1 MAFTTD
7 EKIEPF
13 WAEFSSAASGRDPLA
28 IQNSSVVIYTKMV
41 VGITNVTNRIRYNG
55 FFCWIFDTILK
66 NIDKKNSLQEQIRFS
81 RRAELLLA
89 YMMVKNFEGIT
100 GVSGSAYAAKNS
112 DTVIS
117 LKNGADW
124 ESKKEDGPGLYW
136 KFKLGVFGQYYSGV
150 VRDLNLINHPNAQL
164 NLNIYTL
171 TEKGKELATA
181 FRENISQE
189 ERKLFWNSVYS
200 GRIQESDL
208 ANLKSF
214 ALHII
219 PEGSNEHKFY
229 ETAILAADNRKA
241 EPTFNR
247 RETIKLML
255 AHLSKQDEG
264 VEDLV
269 SSFLRENYH
278 LHRNES
284 VLEKDAATA
293 WYLFEINEI
302 IHVAF
307 EHFHACFLYYIE
319 NYPTLLDQNIDE
331 LVHETLKAFESE
343 GYLNGIDSINQ
354 LIARIKHDK
363 EDIYISYNEM
373 EKHFR
378 TREFGKCLI
387 HAVKTILQVQ
397 ANSNDQIEQL
407 ENFAAAPEN
416 NFKRIGYAIDLI
428 NELVL
433 SQREISIAA
442 YVKAVLLKA
451 INLHTFSSY
460 SKTRIGQS
468 LVHNYMI
475 EDYSVWRLRET
486 LPNRTTPR
494 LQNVL
499 QYIMDIGWISREGK
513 VYTITE
519 AGTNIIGGYE
529 K

>member
-1 MAFTTD
+1 MAYTTED
-7 EKIEPF
+7 IIEPF

-55 FFCWIFDTILK
+55 FFCWIFDTILQ
-66 NIDKKNSLQEQIRFS
+66 NIDKKNSLQEQIRYS

-89 YMMVKNFEGIT
+89 YIMVKNFEGIT
-100 GVSGSAYAAKNS
+100 GVSGSAYAAKNIV
-112 DTVIS
+112 TVIS

-124 ESKKEDGPGLYW
+124 ESKTENGPGLYW

-171 TEKGKELATA
+171 TQKGKELAKA
-181 FRENISQE
+181 FEENIPKE
-189 ERKLFWNSVYS
+189 ERDLFWSSVYS
-200 GRIQESDL
+200 GSIQESAL

-214 ALHII
+214 ALHEI
-219 PEGSNEHKFY
+219 PEGSNERSFY
-229 ETAILAADNRKA
+229 EEAILAADNRKA

-247 RETIKLML
+247 SETIKLIL
-255 AHLSKQDEG
+255 THLSRQNEG
-264 VEDLV
+264 VENLV
-269 SSFLRENYH
+269 SSFLRVNYLSH
-278 LHRNES
+278 QNEGN
-284 VLEKDAATA
+284 LQKDAATA
-293 WYLFEINEI
+293 WYLFEINEL

-307 EHFHACFLYYIE
+307 EHFHACFLYFIE
-319 NYPTLLDQNIDE
+319 THPTLLDQNIDA
-331 LVHETLKAFESE
+331 LVKETLEAFALESTLE
-343 GYLNGIDSINQ
+343 GIDSIKQ
-354 LIARIKHDK
+354 LVEQIENAE
-363 EDIYISYNEM
+363 EDIYIAYDEM

-378 TREFGKCLI
+378 TREFGTCLM
-387 HAVKTILQVQ
+387 HAVKTILHVQV
-397 ANSNDQIEQL
+397 NCNDQLKQL
-407 ENFAAAPEN
+407 EEFAAAPEN
-416 NFKRIGYAIDLI
+416 NFNRIGYAMGLID
-428 NELVL
+428 ELVI
-433 SQREISIAA
+433 SQRELSVQE
-442 YVKAVLLKA
+442 YLKAIIIKA

-499 QYIMDIGWISREGK
+499 QYIMDIGWIKREGK
-513 VYTITE
+513 VFTITE
-519 AGTNIIGGYE
+519 AGTKIIGGV
-529 K
+529 

>member
-1 MAFTTD
+1 MSFSTE

-55 FFCWIFDTILK
+55 FFCWVFDTILQ
-66 NIDKKNSLQEQIRFS
+66 NIKKKNSLQEQIRYS

-89 YMMVKNFEGIT
+89 YLMVKNFPDVT
-100 GVSGSAYAAKNS
+100 GVSGSAYAVKNLKS
-112 DTVIS
+112 KIS

-124 ESKKEDGPGLYW
+124 ESKTEDGPGLYW

-150 VRDLNLINHPNAQL
+150 VRDLNLINHPNTQL
-164 NLNIYTL
+164 DLNIYTL
-171 TEKGKELATA
+171 TEKGKELAKA
-181 FRENISQE
+181 FEENIPKE
-189 ERKLFWNSVYS
+189 ERDLFWSSVYS
-200 GRIQESDL
+200 GSIQESEL

-214 ALHII
+214 ALHEI
-219 PEGSNEHKFY
+219 PEGSSERSFY
-229 ETAILAADNRKA
+229 EKAILAADNRKA

-247 RETIKLML
+247 KETIKLIL
-255 AHLSKQDEG
+255 NHLNKQNEG
-264 VEDLV
+264 VENLV
-269 SSFLRENYH
+269 SSFLRENFH
-278 LHRNES
+278 SHQKEG
-284 VLEKDAATA
+284 VLKKDAATA
-293 WYLFEINEI
+293 WYLFEINEL

-307 EHFHACFLYYIE
+307 EYFHACFLYFIE
-319 NYPTLLDQNIDE
+319 TYPTLLDQNIDA
-331 LVHETLKAFESE
+331 LVNETLEAFELE
-343 GYLNGIDSINQ
+343 GSLQGIDSIKQ
-354 LIARIKHDK
+354 LTEQIKTNE
-363 EDIYISYNEM
+363 EDIYIAYDAM

-378 TREFGKCLI
+378 TREFGTCLL
-387 HAVKTILQVQ
+387 HAVKTILHVHV
-397 ANSNDQIEQL
+397 NCHDQLDQL
-407 ENFAAAPEN
+407 VEFAAAPEN
-416 NFKRIGYAIDLI
+416 NFNRIGYAMDLI
-428 NELVL
+428 DELVISQSEL
-433 SQREISIAA
+433 SVQEYA
-442 YVKAVLLKA
+442 KAIIIKA

-499 QYIMDIGWISREGK
+499 QYIIDIGWIKREGK

-519 AGTNIIGGYE
+519 AGTKIIGGV
-529 K
+529 